1 MFIFLVDIYGLILT
15 FVPKPNGV
23 LTNFSSIIVRSMG
36 FTQFQTVLLDIP
48 ASLMHMA
55 SLIGSG
61 YFAGK
66 LPYGRTLM
74 AVCARSIMYLR
85 LLGILSIDTNP
96 PVYWKLCMYCCSSSI
111 NIRPKGRKMG
121 VSTSQ

>member
-74 AVCARSIMYLR
+74 AVCVRGIMCLR
-85 LLGILSIDTNP
+85 LLDILFLTLTLQFIGNCVCIAAAVVLT
-96 PVYWKLCMYCCSSSI
+96 YG
-111 NIRPKGRKMG
+111 PKDEKWG
-121 VSTSQ
+121 

>member
-74 AVCARSIMYLR
+74 AVCVRNIMCLR
-85 LLGILSIDTNP
+85 LLDTLFIDTNS
-96 PVYWKLCMYCCSSSI
+96 PVHWKLCMYCCSSSI